1 MTTITLTKENFA
13 VKMWILYEKLMKKSE
28 FEIVIN
34 DWIEEDL
41 YSYEM
46 VFDKPVKASTLL
58 KSF

>member
-13 VKMWILYEKLMKKSE
+13 IKMWILYDKLMKKSE

-34 DWIEEDL
+34 DWIKEDL
-41 YSYEM
+41 GSYEM
-46 VFDKPVKASTLL
+46 VFKEPVKASTLL